1 MSSPE
6 ARPDDV
12 LPASPT
18 TNNASMTD
26 DELKRLLEADA
37 ESMSS
42 EQWDKM
48 QQDLLAHFV
57 AKPPDHHTYLPW
69 VPTELL
75 YAAKSRI
82 LELEKRCTEQAL
94 ELECLRAPAESPDA
108 AKEGDAL
115 ARLLAATRDLKP
127 ERWATVGRILATR
140 ASQEYRAQQKNP
152 DQVAASIDEALK
164 HLMKCIDKIT
174 PEMEAITGPKGPTAD
189 HCVAFLRTAFC
200 ADDACAASAE
210 AVRRVAEMRDYVAK
224 NA

>member
-12 LPASPT
+12 PPT
-18 TNNASMTD
+18 SNNASMTD
-26 DELKRLLEADA
+26 DDLKRLLEVDV

-42 EQWDKM
+42 ERWDKM

-57 AKPPDHHTYLPW
+57 AKPHDHHTYVPW
-69 VPTELL
+69 IPTELL

-82 LELEKRCTEQAL
+82 LELEKQCTEQAL

-108 AKEGDAL
+108 AKEEDAL
-115 ARLLAATRDLKP
+115 ARLRWLSDRDLKP
-127 ERWATVGRILATR
+127 ERWARVGRILVAR
-140 ASQEYRAQQKNP
+140 ASQEHRTQQKNP
-152 DQVAASIDEALK
+152 DQVEASIDEALN
-164 HLMKCIDKIT
+164 HLMECIDEIT
-174 PEMEAITGPKGPTAD
+174 PEMAAIIGSKEPTAE

-200 ADDACAASAE
+200 VDD
-210 AVRRVAEMRDYVAK
+210 VRVASKEAELRDYVAK